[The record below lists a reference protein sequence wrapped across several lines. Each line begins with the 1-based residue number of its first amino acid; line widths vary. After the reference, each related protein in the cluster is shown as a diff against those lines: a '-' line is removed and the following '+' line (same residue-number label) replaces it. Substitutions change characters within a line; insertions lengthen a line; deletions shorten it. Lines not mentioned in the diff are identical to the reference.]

1 MIYHISYTTPAKKNH
16 ILYYD
21 GLPSLER
28 WLRESFDL
36 VSSVWEE
43 PALPLSFFSPPPSQ
57 ESWRRIFF
65 LPLRASPHVC
75 VGSRTLGTRCWA
87 DWISYKIRICIPK
100 PGVIVWKR
108 VTWQPV
114 PTLLDPRP
122 PPQTPVPMPSHMA
135 PWAPQGRP
143 SSPHPTP
150 TWHNYGL
157 LFRSRSSAPAL
168 VEGFKRSHS
177 DRSPHTRPTSGRQA
191 WR

>member
-43 PALPLSFFSPPPSQ
+43 PALPLSFFSPPSQ

-75 VGSRTLGTRCWA
+75 WQSYSRYQVLVRLDLLQNTHLYPKTGCDCMEEGNVATRSNAPWSTPTSTNTRPYALSYGTLGA
-87 DWISYKIRICIPK
+87 AGAALIP
-100 PGVIVWKR
+100 
-108 VTWQPV
+108 
-114 PTLLDPRP
+114 
-122 PPQTPVPMPSHMA
+122 PSNPYLA
-135 PWAPQGRP
+135 QLWPLIQVSLQCSGPCG
-143 SSPHPTP
+143 
-150 TWHNYGL
+150 GL
-157 LFRSRSSAPAL
+157 
-168 VEGFKRSHS
+168 
-177 DRSPHTRPTSGRQA
+177 
-191 WR
+191 